1 VVALQLAISKEGII
15 ASLKKTVAKYSTGKY
30 TRNYPVVKSKPYE
43 RGVKF
48 GIWNE

>member
-1 VVALQLAISKEGII
+1 MALQFGIEEEGNRT
-15 ASLKKTVAKYSTGKY
+15 SLKKKSITKYSTGKY

-43 RGVKF
+43 RDIKF